1 MSEGRGRDRNE
12 NDFLDMLN
20 NWDVHRDSADEREE
34 RRQPEDASGGGG
46 SGAGE
51 LLRPGQG
58 PKRRRQRAKT
68 GKRSNPDWTLASCF
82 VEKKVYWAV
91 REGLASRQRA
101 LGRKVDYSELVN
113 ELLKEWC
120 DEQGLDPDDA
130 PEGG

>member
-1 MSEGRGRDRNE
+1 VTERRGRDE

-20 NWDVHRDSADEREE
+20 NWEVQRDPVEE
-34 RRQPEDASGGGG
+34 RREPAGGSGGEGGG
-46 SGAGE
+46 SAE
-51 LLRPGQG
+51 LLRPSQG

-91 REGLASRQRA
+91 REGLAARQRA
-101 LGRKVDYSELVN
+101 LGRKLDYSELVN

-120 DEQGLDPDDA
+120 DEQGIDPDDA
-130 PEGG
+130 PERG